1 LLRIALTAVIIS
13 SFVFPFENQQKVS
26 SDKNPIPNKPAAQR
40 SVEIENII
48 NDARSL
54 PAEFAVDIFLRLAA
68 SNNIDKKWKQEI
80 LVEAFTLTSET
91 QNEFRM
97 RSKYGIPV
105 DSRINYR
112 SYAFDLNLDALSLRC
127 KIINQMLAID
137 KGQALRMLNQ
147 LSPKLRLPTLSC
159 SDQMAYRVDDFYVLL
174 GSVSKAIYDERR
186 IQQGERA
193 QFLLP
198 YIQSMSAPAQIAPLA
213 RMILSLHLTDK
224 ELFILSQSFASALK
238 QISADDRSFTAALT
252 QDKTATHVFE
262 LTQEVQREGG
272 AYSEIANAL
281 RSYLA
286 KHLNGI
292 RCEDNVQATTTELPR
307 HIQEINYYFRN
318 SPFTLDDLKP
328 AKVEETV
335 STTEY
340 FESKDASKL
349 STDLKELA
357 SYDDDESSTKGPKKS
372 SPSDEQILN
381 YLRQLEDWDGKS
393 ETSLIDYFHQ
403 KCVLYLSLARI
414 APAGR
419 PGEQVMTSYINFLNQ
434 PAIIKESRIEW
445 MLHAGE
451 LLGLLQQRKGGDR
464 SKLLEALI
472 YSKSSILQTYAR
484 LSNVNIR

>member
-1 LLRIALTAVIIS
+1 MLRIAFTVVTLS
-13 SFVFPFENQQKVS
+13 SFLFAFGAQQKVPS
-26 SDKNPIPNKPAAQR
+26 EKNPTKPVAQR

-80 LVEAFTLTSET
+80 LVEAFTLTADM

-97 RSKYGIPV
+97 KSKYGTPV

-112 SYAFDLNLDALSLRC
+112 SYAFDLNLDALSLRS
-127 KIINQMLAID
+127 KIISQMLAID
-137 KGQALRMLNQ
+137 RGQALRMLNQ

-159 SDQMAYRVDDFYVLL
+159 SDQMVYRVDDFYVML
-174 GSVSKAIYDERR
+174 GSVSKAVYDERK
-186 IQQGERA
+186 IQQGERV

-198 YIQSMSAPAQIAPLA
+198 YVQNMSAPAQIGPLA

-224 ELFILSQSFASALK
+224 ELFILSQTFASALK
-238 QISADDRSFTAALT
+238 QISADDRSFTAALI

-262 LTQEVQREGG
+262 LTQQVQREGG
-272 AYSEIANAL
+272 AHSEIANAL
-281 RSYLA
+281 RSYLG
-286 KHLNGI
+286 KHLNGV
-292 RCEDNVQATTTELPR
+292 RCEDNVKAITTELPR

-328 AKVEETV
+328 ARVEETV
-335 STTEY
+335 STTEF

-349 STDLKELA
+349 SIDLKELA
-357 SYDDDESSTKGPKKS
+357 SYDDDESSTKEPKTFS
-372 SPSDEQILN
+372 ASDEQILK
-381 YLRQLEDWDGKS
+381 YLRQLEDWDGNG
-393 ETSLIDYFHQ
+393 ETSQIDYFHQ

-414 APAGR
+414 TPPGQ

-445 MLHAGE
+445 TLHARE
-451 LLGLLQQRKGGDR
+451 LLGLLQQRKGEER
-464 SKLLEALI
+464 AKLVTALV
-472 YSKSSILQTYAR
+472 YSKSPILQTYAK
-484 LSNVNIR
+484 LFNANIR